1 VVLIS
6 AVPPRL
12 GQSDANPD
20 GLPKEAFDGIVAGLM
35 ADRSQFYRDLAVQ
48 FYGANRPGAQVSQGV
63 FDEFWLWSMQ
73 SGLKNSCESVM
84 SLWDSDFT
92 GDLERFDVPT
102 LVVHGD
108 DDQVVPIH
116 ISGAK
121 SARMIKNAKDLVY
134 PGAPHGLTATHQDQL
149 NADLLGFLQV

>member
-1 VVLIS
+1 MKGEYGPRQLR
-6 AVPPRL
+6 AVAAKLQSL
-12 GQSDANPD
+12 GDASSR
-20 GLPKEAFDGIVAGLM
+20 ARRTGI
-35 ADRSQFYRDLAVQ
+35 
-48 FYGANRPGAQVSQGV
+48 V